1 MDVSVAIL
9 TGGNSSRFGRAKQLF
24 EVNGKP
30 LFNICYEKF
39 QTLSD
44 DVFLQGEF
52 SGTDADVRGDL
63 VSEKGPLGGIYSAL
77 KNARHERVF
86 VLACD
91 MPDLDPRILG
101 LLLEHGESELV
112 VPRWRN
118 GHFEPLCSLYSKS
131 QMPLVEEMLADGT
144 LKISELFGRVEKTS
158 FPIIDEWIEQGL
170 ISAGCF
176 RNMNELHSE

>member
-1 MDVSVAIL
+1 M
-9 TGGNSSRFGRAKQLF
+9 
-24 EVNGKP
+24 
-30 LFNICYEKF
+30 
-39 QTLSD
+39 
-44 DVFLQGEF
+44 
-52 SGTDADVRGDL
+52 SG
-63 VSEKGPLGGIYSAL
+63 KGPLGGIYSAL
-77 KNARHERVF
+77 KNARYERVF

-101 LLLEHGESELV
+101 LLLDHGESEVV

-118 GHFEPLCSLYSKS
+118 GHLEPLCSLYSKS
-131 QMPLVEEMLADGT
+131 QMPLVEEMLASGT